1 MKTIKYSS
9 FRILS
14 FIIFTYLLCCL
25 SHELKLNLKLAKQ
38 HISNRNIFV
47 FDLVKNKTIL
57 GGVGLWYESESQSIS
72 QVRFHFEISF
82 NLSHCFFSRST
93 LYSGDGSVIYVSG
106 GSYSMDVSY
115 SMFYNCSCSLN
126 GGAIYFS
133 SANSSLRMICANRCS
148 CGSSSYGHFAYLIAS
163 QANQVEYLSVSFC
176 PHTPE
181 WYIK

>member
-133 SANSSLRMICANRCS
+133 SSNSSLRMICANRCS
-148 CGSSSYGHFAYLIAS
+148 ATSKQFAYLGSS
-163 QANQVEYLSVSFC
+163 QNNQVHYLSVSFC
-176 PHTPE
+176 SHTPE
-181 WYIK
+181 